1 MARPG
6 YAAGELDYE
15 RGEGWLGFASV
26 ILLIVGVFNIVL
38 GITLIANDEIYVTGP
53 ESRVVLVGD
62 VTLWGWILLVVGFLE
77 VLAGVGV
84 TTRNQLARWFGIV
97 IASLAAIAHLPVIFG
112 PRPLFSFLVVLM
124 CVLVIYGLSRYG
136 GRETTAA

>member
-1 MARPG
+1 MAQSG
-6 YAAGELDYE
+6 YDAGEVGYD

-53 ESRVVLVGD
+53 ESRVVLIGD
-62 VTLWGWILLVVGFLE
+62 VTLWGWVLLVVGFLE

-97 IASLAAIAHLPVIFG
+97 MASLAAIAHLPVIFG
-112 PRPLFSFLVVLM
+112 PRPIFSLLVVLL

-136 GRETTAA
+136 GREPAAL